1 MEKNIKKWD
10 ANNRKNIKSIKEN
23 IASAS
28 NNTFNWVANGE
39 RYVWPAKEIIE
50 CSTLMLTHSTIN
62 INKDR
67 ISHIISEQRKK
78 GMLNTLYERANEMGG
93 SIGINI
99 GQAGKWKNQHG
110 KEKNCKN

>member
-1 MEKNIKKWD
+1 
-10 ANNRKNIKSIKEN
+10 
-23 IASAS
+23 
-28 NNTFNWVANGE
+28 
-39 RYVWPAKEIIE
+39 
-50 CSTLMLTHSTIN
+50 MLTHSTIN

-99 GQAGKWKNQHG
+99 GQAGK
-110 KEKNCKN
+110 